1 MSDKEKT
8 RIDKLNDIIMTV
20 LGKLKEIKGLESGL
34 QNQIEINEQKKE
46 LKVSEIDNFMNPY
59 VKYLKERH
67 EYIELEVN
75 LKTIKEAEK
84 LQAPLSEFQRV
95 KEMIQSREVRERTR
109 EKVVANHHEHQKI
122 RSS

>member
-75 LKTIKEAEK
+75 LKTIIDAEK
-84 LQAPLSEFQRV
+84 LQAPLREFQRV
-95 KEMIQSREVRERTR
+95 KEMI
-109 EKVVANHHEHQKI
+109 
-122 RSS
+122 

>member
-84 LQAPLSEFQRV
+84 LQAPLREFQRV

-109 EKVVANHHEHQKI
+109 GKVVTNHHEHQKI

>member
-1 MSDKEKT
+1 
-8 RIDKLNDIIMTV
+8 
-20 LGKLKEIKGLESGL
+20 
-34 QNQIEINEQKKE
+34 
-46 LKVSEIDNFMNPY
+46 MNPY

-95 KEMIQSREVRERTR
+95 KEMIQSREARERTR
-109 EKVVANHHEHQKI
+109 EKMMTKNHEHQKI